1 MANNRNASG
10 VPDLTAYIAM
20 KNMQHADVTRR
31 VEYVIRILK
40 RYLKSHGFELIGRI
54 PIRHV
59 RSGREFR

>member
-1 MANNRNASG
+1 MMNNRNASG
-10 VPDLTAYIAM
+10 AADPTAAEAM

-31 VEYVIRILK
+31 AEYTIRILK

-54 PIRHV
+54 PLRHM